1 MADVDFTYLD
11 GPTALL
17 ELEGLRLLTDPTFD
31 PPGTDYPF
39 PGYTLHKTNKN
50 PLSPAALPE
59 IDAVLLSHDHHRDNL
74 DDAGREF
81 TKRAHGV
88 LTTTAGA
95 ARLGPPA
102 RGLNPGDTV
111 TLAGSD
117 GRSLRITATPARH
130 GPPGGD
136 RGPVIGFILEPT
148 GAGSGCVYVSGDTV
162 WYEDVAQLAQRYPV
176 KLAVLFLGAA
186 KVAPAGPSHLTFTAA
201 EAVEAARVFRDAA
214 IIPVHFEGWAHFTES
229 RAEILAAFA
238 AAGLTDRLIWPE
250 PGRAVRITI

>member
-39 PGYTLHKTNKN
+39 PGYTLHKTKES

-81 TKRAHGV
+81 AKRARSV
-88 LTTTAGA
+88 LTTAAGA
-95 ARLGPPA
+95 TRLGSPA

-111 TLAGSD
+111 TLTGRD

-136 RGPVIGFILEPT
+136 RGPVIGFLLEPT
-148 GAGSGCVYVSGDTV
+148 RADTGCVYVSGDTV
-162 WYEDVAQLAQRYPV
+162 WYEEVAQLARRYPI

-201 EAVEAARVFRDAA
+201 EAVEAARAFGDAA
-214 IIPVHFEGWAHFTES
+214 IIPLHFEGWAHFTES
-229 RAEILAAFA
+229 RAEISAAFA
-238 AAGLTDRLIWPE
+238 AARLSDRLIWPE
-250 PGRAVRITI
+250 AGRPIRIAI